1 MRETVTFLIA
11 RAEKYIMLLLCGRRS
26 GDLKTSVTD
35 FIYGF
40 SANSLQYAPTH
51 KTFN

>member
-1 MRETVTFLIA
+1 MRETVTVLTA
-11 RAEKYIMLLLCGRRS
+11 TAEKYVMLLFCGRRS

-40 SANSLQYAPTH
+40 SANSLQYAPAH